1 VAFQR
6 PAARPALF
14 SGGTPGGHGAGDATP
29 PGAGEVSLELE
40 GMVRQRNLGTGE
52 SRDFHDRIY
61 LENTQ
66 LIDDAL
72 THVAEEL
79 RLNERA
85 AFPRDD
91 Q

>member
-1 VAFQR
+1 
-6 PAARPALF
+6 
-14 SGGTPGGHGAGDATP
+14 
-29 PGAGEVSLELE
+29 
-40 GMVRQRNLGTGE
+40 MVRQRNLGTGE
-52 SRDFHDRIY
+52 SRDFHDRTY